1 MKIFYLFAGIDPQ
14 LIASCPLHE
23 RIRNIAIGFLV
34 FLVSLISLISI
45 AYACL
50 NFLEINAAHSFTA
63 DALAYS
69 LSFFIGLIWFMVVSN
84 IYRSCL
90 TISGIGDG
98 TSKITKDEF
107 INAIP
112 QFILVVFLGYC
123 LSAPLTVLLLNKQ
136 TVQGIVASDVDR
148 ISLNEAYISKRNLN
162 SYSVG
167 IADINVI
174 QFDKDYQDLKAEQGA
189 HQKKYTHSFIS
200 ILLRCYDQ
208 HSFLSFIILI
218 TSLFLYLIPLILRLI
233 WVKGIYEFKVDMQNK
248 IVLEKYGIYPDYYSV
263 KYKGNEYLY
272 DRYISSEKWS
282 L

>member
-50 NFLEINAAHSFTA
+50 NFLEVKAAHSFTA

-69 LSFFIGLIWFMVVSN
+69 LSVFIGLIWFMVVSN

-148 ISLNEAYISKRNLN
+148 ISLNEAYVSKRNLN
-162 SYSVG
+162 GYTVG
-167 IADINVI
+167 IANINVI

-233 WVKGIYEFKVDMQNK
+233 WVKGIYEYKVDIQNR

-272 DRYISSEKWS
+272 DRYISSEKWN

>member
-272 DRYISSEKWS
+272 DRYISSEK
-282 L
+282 